1 MLLGN
6 GNADGKDV
14 CCAGA
19 PPGASWAAGGIGFPP
34 AHLDLIPTCPSSSCS
49 GPVLEPQLWLL
60 GLLALVQAADEIVI
74 SSVRELGN
82 TWLLFQIRVSQVS
95 NCSLKYKALAWKLQV
110 SGTPFFDLYCLI
122 QGCGSTADNLSV
134 LPFSSTVLVSSWHRV
149 V

>member
-1 MLLGN
+1 MLCWCSSRSQLGCWRN
-6 GNADGKDV
+6 WFPTGSTGSHPIMSQLLMFRA
-14 CCAGA
+14 CA
-19 PPGASWAAGGIGFPP
+19 
-34 AHLDLIPTCPSSSCS
+34 
-49 GPVLEPQLWLL
+49 EPQLWLL